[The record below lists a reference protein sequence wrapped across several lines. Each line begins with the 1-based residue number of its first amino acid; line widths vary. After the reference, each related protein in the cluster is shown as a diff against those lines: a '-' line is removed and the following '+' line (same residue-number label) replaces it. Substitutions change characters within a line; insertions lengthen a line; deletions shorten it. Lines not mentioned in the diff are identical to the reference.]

1 MVIKEE
7 ECVWPAA
14 APVPVPVVGAEK
26 PEPKKR
32 GRKPKVK
39 TDIVIDVPKKSPVPV
54 VEKPEAKKR
63 GRKPKSKTDVV
74 EAPKKSPSPVVNV
87 AKPEAKKRGRKPKSK
102 LEVEEAKSDAPEQ
115 KKEPIVDDKPVT
127 DHKAFILEALEKL
140 RKKELANKQPFKARA
155 YAKVLSQIK
164 AHQGPIKSFEDV
176 KAIDGIGKKIHDK
189 LQEIFETGDL
199 HQVHDYD
206 ANASMKIF
214 EDLTQIHGVGPV
226 KARELIDQ
234 HGIKTVDELAAKPEL
249 LNDVQRKGL
258 KYYKDFVQRIPRAE
272 MKKHEKYILGVI
284 KKFGKGIQAAITVSF
299 RREDPSSGDIDCLIT
314 GCDEAVFAKIMEKFK
329 TDEYVVDVFAAGN
342 KKVLATCKLLKVG
355 TVFRRV
361 DFMLTHENEYP
372 FALLYF
378 TGSQSFNIA
387 MRNWSLARGLSLSE
401 YGLKKTTGEGDF
413 VDRERF
419 KTEADVFAYLGL
431 KYVEPKNR
439 NTVKNLEDYAQ

>member
-1 MVIKEE
+1 MKE
-7 ECVWPAA
+7 ECVWPASSVETPKK
-14 APVPVPVVGAEK
+14 APVPVVEK
-26 PEPKKR
+26 PEAKKR
-32 GRKPKVK
+32 GRKPKAK
-39 TDIVIDVPKKSPVPV
+39 PEDVVVEKSPVPV

-63 GRKPKSKTDVV
+63 GRKPKAKPEDVVV
-74 EAPKKSPSPVVNV
+74 EAPMPVVE
-87 AKPEAKKRGRKPKSK
+87 KPEAKKRGRKPKSK
-102 LEVEEAKSDAPEQ
+102 TEDAPA
-115 KKEPIVDDKPVT
+115 PVVDAQEETKKPVT

-164 AHQGPIKSFEDV
+164 AHDGPIKSFEDV
-176 KAIDGIGKKIHDK
+176 KAINGIGKKIHDK

-214 EDLTQIHGVGPV
+214 DDLTQIHGVGPV
-226 KARELIDQ
+226 KARELIDK

-258 KYYKDFVQRIPRAE
+258 KYYKDFIQRIPRAE

-284 KKFGKGIQAAITVSF
+284 KKFGKGIQAAIAGSF
-299 RREDPSSGDIDCLIT
+299 RREEPSSGDIDCLIT
-314 GCDEAVFAKIMEKFK
+314 GCDEAMFAKIMEKFK
-329 TDEYVVDVFAAGN
+329 ADEYVVDVFAAGN
-342 KKVLATCKLLKVG
+342 KKVLAACKLLKG
-355 TVFRRV
+355 GELFRRV

-401 YGLKKTTGEGDF
+401 YGLKKTTGDGDF
-413 VDRERF
+413 VDREGF

-431 KYVEPKNR
+431 KYVEPKDR
-439 NTVKNLEDYAQ
+439 KVVKNLGDYTQ

>member
-1 MVIKEE
+1 M
-7 ECVWPAA
+7 
-14 APVPVPVVGAEK
+14 PVV
-26 PEPKKR
+26 
-32 GRKPKVK
+32 
-39 TDIVIDVPKKSPVPV
+39 
-54 VEKPEAKKR
+54 
-63 GRKPKSKTDVV
+63 
-74 EAPKKSPSPVVNV
+74 
-87 AKPEAKKRGRKPKSK
+87 
-102 LEVEEAKSDAPEQ
+102 DAPEET
-115 KKEPIVDDKPVT
+115 KKPVT

-164 AHQGPIKSFEDV
+164 AHDGPIKSFEDV

-214 EDLTQIHGVGPV
+214 DDLTQIHGVGPV
-226 KARELIDQ
+226 KARELIDK

-249 LNDVQRKGL
+249 LNDVQRKGI
-258 KYYKDFVQRIPRAE
+258 KYYKDFIQRIPRAE

-284 KKFGKGIQAAITVSF
+284 KKFGKGIQAAIAGSF
-299 RREDPSSGDIDCLIT
+299 RREEPSSGDIDCLIT
-314 GCDEAVFAKIMEKFK
+314 GCDEAMFAKIMEKFK
-329 TDEYVVDVFAAGN
+329 ADEYVVDVFAAGN
-342 KKVLATCKLLKVG
+342 KKVLATCKLLKG
-355 TVFRRV
+355 GELFRRV

-401 YGLKKTTGEGDF
+401 YGLKKTTGDGDF
-413 VDRERF
+413 VDREGF

-431 KYVEPKNR
+431 KYVEPKDR
-439 NTVKNLEDYAQ
+439 KVVKNLGDYT